1 MTENNAEYPSYDI
14 PPPNY
19 DEIPTSLK
27 SGSETALT
35 YKLKWAAWHWLY
47 AAAGCRAIGME
58 VRLEGPFGRVVDLV
72 GVGKNNLVYIIEV
85 KSSRADLKRDDKTAG
100 DRKRAQAQLATL
112 QDAANLT
119 ATVLNDARKH
129 AVENTPDGSDWRDD
143 ATYRAAL
150 RDNED
155 VEKRLDART
164 RSLETLSTKFHDPA
178 FLACAD
184 YHYLMTPRNL
194 LSRAELPPF
203 WGLINEDS
211 EEVYPAVQKQ
221 VPRNTIHVLRAIA
234 KANTRDI
241 MKACGIPTH

>member
-155 VEKRLDART
+155 VEKRLDARDALP
-164 RSLETLSTKFHDPA
+164 RDLIHQVSRPGVPSLCRLPLPHDAQESAQSRRTATLLGTD
-178 FLACAD
+178 
-184 YHYLMTPRNL
+184 
-194 LSRAELPPF
+194 
-203 WGLINEDS
+203 
-211 EEVYPAVQKQ
+211 
-221 VPRNTIHVLRAIA
+221 
-234 KANTRDI
+234 
-241 MKACGIPTH
+241 